1 MALVG
6 MLIDW
11 YMLVPD
17 NGLQQ
22 LYHIVLQIN
31 KNIVFTL
38 FWKRI
43 KIKMSDGKL
52 TLTVKMLDKCRT
64 EDNLRTIGSEV

>member
-6 MLIDW
+6 MLIDC

-22 LYHIVLQIN
+22 LYHIILQ
-31 KNIVFTL
+31 KDKIVFTL
-38 FWKRI
+38 FWKGI
-43 KIKMSDGKL
+43 KIKLFDGKL
-52 TLTVKMLDKCRT
+52 ILTVKMLDKCKP
-64 EDNLRTIGSEV
+64 EDNLRIIGFKA